1 MRHFLKSRPRPAD
14 STSGNSAAEQQTMT
28 TTSRKIGTCQL
39 CGKARL
45 AVLLKDKLCPKCRRA
60 CEKYDKDIP
69 ITREGLDRLLDDL
82 DEPTKPRA

>member
-60 CEKYDKDIP
+60 CEKFPDDRP
-69 ITREGLDRLLDDL
+69 LTREGLDRLLDDL
-82 DEPTKPRA
+82 GMPPEK